1 MMFLIINITLIFSLN
16 QLEKHRMKCFK
27 KSSKIS
33 KNECI
38 SLVYDVYITT
48 SKQRKL
54 SSIYEY
60 SDNSH
65 VLSTHKEKPQKF
77 NISRAFQYLILS
89 VTIQSHAN

>member
-16 QLEKHRMKCFK
+16 HLEKHRMKCFK

-38 SLVYDVYITT
+38 SLVYHVYITT

-60 SDNSH
+60 SDNSF
-65 VLSTHKEKPQKF
+65 VVSIHKEKSQKF
-77 NISRAFQYLILS
+77 NISRTYQYHLIS
-89 VTIQSHAN
+89 

>member
-1 MMFLIINITLIFSLN
+1 MMFLMINITLIFSLN
-16 QLEKHRMKCFK
+16 HLEKHRMKCFK

-38 SLVYDVYITT
+38 PLVYHVCITT

-60 SDNSH
+60 SDNSF
-65 VLSTHKEKPQKF
+65 VISIHKEKPQKF
-77 NISRAFQYLILS
+77 NISRTSQYLILS
-89 VTIQSHAN
+89 

>member
-16 QLEKHRMKCFK
+16 HLEKHRMKCFK

-33 KNECI
+33 KNKCI
-38 SLVYDVYITT
+38 PPVYHVYVTT

-65 VLSTHKEKPQKF
+65 V
-77 NISRAFQYLILS
+77 FQYIKKSPGNSIFPGLLNIIFILE
-89 VTIQSHAN
+89 IHD

>member
-16 QLEKHRMKCFK
+16 HLEKHRMKCFK

-33 KNECI
+33 KNKCI
-38 SLVYDVYITT
+38 PPVYHVYVTT

-60 SDNSH
+60 SDNSF
-65 VLSTHKEKPQKF
+65 VISIHKEKPQKF
-77 NISRAFQYLILS
+77 NISRTSQYLILS
-89 VTIQSHAN
+89 